1 MNQIYC
7 SDRLSRTR
15 GGSGVKRVNGV
26 FIILASC
33 NHHFIIVHRVNN
45 GQCILAYH
53 WSSVLYYIIFL
64 RHYKLLQLNFDSY
77 RHPNNKQDLYITFA
91 LNILILIYRTY
102 VELNGNVV
110 VLH

>member
-7 SDRLSRTR
+7 SDRSSRTR
-15 GGSGVKRVNGV
+15 EVGGVNKVNGKCH
-26 FIILASC
+26 FLASC
-33 NHHFIIVHRVNN
+33 KHHFIIVHRVTN
-45 GQCILAYH
+45 GQLQCILAYH
-53 WSSVLYYIIFL
+53 WSFVSYNVIFL

-102 VELNGNVV
+102 VELNGNV
-110 VLH
+110 